1 MFIFIVYTEHPEA
14 HMNISPILSMSH
26 RTALRHLWLY
36 LCTLTV
42 RMHFSIYFTCVLVSV
57 RVNMCD
63 YRQCVCDVSYYARLG
78 VGMCG
83 MLGDVN
89 GDIPVA
95 LTPWT
100 TAENDRFKR
109 RGGGRGKKK
118 RGRREERRR
127 EWRRRDK
134 RSKAEK
140 RRRWEKNLKK

>member
-1 MFIFIVYTEHPEA
+1 
-14 HMNISPILSMSH
+14 
-26 RTALRHLWLY
+26 
-36 LCTLTV
+36 
-42 RMHFSIYFTCVLVSV
+42 MHFSIYFTCVLVSV

-109 RGGGRGKKK
+109 RGGEEEKKK
-118 RGRREERRR
+118 RGEEGRREEEIKGVKQRKEDGR
-127 EWRRRDK
+127 K
-134 RSKAEK
+134 I
-140 RRRWEKNLKK
+140 

>member
-1 MFIFIVYTEHPEA
+1 M
-14 HMNISPILSMSH
+14 
-26 RTALRHLWLY
+26 
-36 LCTLTV
+36 
-42 RMHFSIYFTCVLVSV
+42 
-57 RVNMCD
+57 
-63 YRQCVCDVSYYARLG
+63 
-78 VGMCG
+78 GMCG

-109 RGGGRGKKK
+109 RGGEEEKKK
-118 RGRREERRR
+118 RGRREE
-127 EWRRRDK
+127 RRRDK